1 MVNGENMDTFVNLL
15 AERVLRGE
23 KLSKEEG
30 IKILTLPDE
39 LLPELIKQAA
49 RVRESVFG
57 NQVEFC
63 SLINAKNGACTE
75 DCSFCAQSSRYPT
88 PINAYGL
95 VPEKEL
101 IEGALKA
108 VSIKANRYCIVT
120 SGKRATKEEVE
131 YIASSVRKI
140 TDSIPIKV
148 CVSIGSIDEEDLKIL
163 KEAGVDRVNHNLET
177 SKNFFPNIVSTHTW
191 EERYETI
198 KKIQSAGLSTCC
210 GGIFGV
216 GETDRDIVDLAD
228 TYRELGV
235 DSIPMNFLIPIPGT
249 PLAGNRQLT
258 PQKCLKIISL
268 FRLFNPYA
276 ELRLCGGRE
285 QNLREFHDTAMEV
298 ANCLMA
304 GGYLT
309 RAGRAPGKD
318 EEMVKRMGRKLI
330 IKKGNFKKN
339 LIQKHPPDTGQYSQ
353 AQL

>member
-1 MVNGENMDTFVNLL
+1 MEDFIKNL
-15 AERVLRGE
+15 AERVLSGD
-23 KLSKEEG
+23 KLTREEG
-30 IKILTLPDE
+30 LRILSIPDE
-39 LLPELIKQAA
+39 LVPELVRQAST
-49 RVRESVFG
+49 VREAVFG

-63 SLINAKNGACTE
+63 SLINAKNGACSE
-75 DCSFCAQSSRYPT
+75 DCSFCAQSSKYPT
-88 PINAYGL
+88 PINAYSL
-95 VPEKEL
+95 VPEKEM

-108 VSIKANRYCIVT
+108 VSINANRYCIVT
-120 SGKRATKEEVE
+120 SGRRATKEEVE
-131 YIASSVRKI
+131 QIASAVRKI
-140 TDSIPIKV
+140 TESVPVKV
-148 CVSIGSIDEEDLKIL
+148 CVSIGSIDEEDLKLL

-177 SKNFFPNIVSTHTW
+177 SERHFKNIVTTHPW
-191 EERYETI
+191 KERYETI
-198 KKIQSAGLSTCC
+198 KKIQSVGLSTCC
-210 GGIFGV
+210 GGIFGI
-216 GETDRDIVDLAD
+216 GETDEDIVDLAD
-228 TYRELGV
+228 TYRQLGV

-268 FRLFNPYA
+268 FRLFNPEA

-330 IKKGNFKKN
+330 KRRESF
-339 LIQKHPPDTGQYSQ
+339 QKASIG
-353 AQL
+353 